1 MVQAR
6 IPEKRKPSYN
16 HQRDEEILGE
26 GKRRG
31 RTMSIK
37 NDEMGNQDKSAAE
50 EGTFAAAQGEIAANL
65 PETTKPAARIMIRVP
80 ARHNPRLQRVID
92 RVNADVELY
101 TLWQVINVR
110 TVQRLGMSD
119 HGPVHVQVVTN
130 IALKILRLL
139 GERGIQPNMVRDHNL
154 TFEDAEVVV
163 VLASLLHDLGM
174 SIHRTDHE
182 QYSLF
187 LARPKI
193 GELLE
198 GIYEVS
204 TQVILTSEI
213 LHAIIS
219 HRTGG
224 HPLTLEAGVVRV
236 ADALDMAEGRS
247 RIPFQAGHIDI
258 HSVSA
263 LAIERVSI
271 EEGKEKAIRIV
282 VSMNNAAG
290 IFQVD
295 ELLKDKLEGSG
306 LESYIEVEASTGGE
320 ADKKLIKTFRI

>member
-1 MVQAR
+1 M
-6 IPEKRKPSYN
+6 
-16 HQRDEEILGE
+16 G
-26 GKRRG
+26 
-31 RTMSIK
+31 IK
-37 NDEMGNQDKSAAE
+37 DQNKSAME
-50 EGTFAAAQGEIAANL
+50 EGNPFTATPGEIGANL
-65 PETTKPAARIMIRVP
+65 PETAKPPARIMIRVP
-80 ARHNPRLQRVID
+80 ARHNPRLQQVID

-110 TVQRLGMSD
+110 AVQRLGMSD

-130 IALKILRLL
+130 IALKLLRLL
-139 GERGIQPNMVRDHNL
+139 GERGVQPNMVVDHNL
-154 TFEDAEVVV
+154 SFEDAEVVV

-174 SIHRTDHE
+174 SIHRIDHE

-193 GELLE
+193 GEFLE
-198 GIYEVS
+198 GLYEAP
-204 TQVILTSEI
+204 TRVILTSEI

-219 HRTGG
+219 HRADGRPT
-224 HPLTLEAGVVRV
+224 TLEAGVVRV

-247 RIPFQAGHIDI
+247 RIPFQAGHVDI

-271 EEGKEKAIRIV
+271 EEGKEKPIKVAVR
-282 VSMNNAAG
+282 MNNAAG

-295 ELLKDKLEGSG
+295 ELLKTKLEGSG
-306 LESYIEVEASTGGE
+306 LEPYVEVEASTEGE
-320 ADKKLIKTFRI
+320 TDKKLIKIFRI